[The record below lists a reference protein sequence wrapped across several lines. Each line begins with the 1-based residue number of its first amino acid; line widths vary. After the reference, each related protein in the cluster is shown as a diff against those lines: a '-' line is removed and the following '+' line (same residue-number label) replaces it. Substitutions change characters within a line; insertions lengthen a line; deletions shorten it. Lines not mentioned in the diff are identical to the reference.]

1 MRSSKNDNSLSISEA
16 TFNLVKTA
24 KVDVPCQYSH
34 GSVKKID
41 VPIQNCFCDVQKV
54 DNVSQYS
61 GNRGQFID
69 LTHYID
75 YRDLQVNNIKMH
87 SVHPEYKA
95 ENLFNNH
102 YGQNNKTTSIH
113 YKNHVINDHNACP
126 YILWNTQ
133 LRRRHDFNV
142 GCRSRYS
149 QHREHKVNSTNQ
161 YCEHC
166 KDKLKNSNQFCDRH
180 DQMIRNSHY
189 QKEHSRHKTHAS
201 LYHCS
206 VCREHAKN
214 KYSYNKVAESGEK
227 VIRINND

>member
-1 MRSSKNDNSLSISEA
+1 MRSSRNDNSLSISEA
-16 TFNLVKTA
+16 TFNFAKTA
-24 KVDVPCQYSH
+24 KVDVTCQYSH
-34 GSVKKID
+34 GGVQKID

-69 LTHYID
+69 LTQYID
-75 YRDLQVNNIKMH
+75 YRDLINIKMQ
-87 SVHPEYKA
+87 SLHPEYKA
-95 ENLFNNH
+95 ENLLINPC
-102 YGQNNKTTSIH
+102 GQNNKTTSIH
-113 YKNHVINDHNACP
+113 YKNHVISDHKASP

-133 LRRRHDFNV
+133 LRRRHDLNV

-149 QHREHKVNSTNQ
+149 RHREHKVNSTNQ

-166 KDKLKNSNQFCDRH
+166 KDKWTNSNQCCDRH
-180 DQMIRNSHY
+180 DQMIRSSQY

-201 LYHCS
+201 LYHYS

-227 VIRINND
+227 VIRINNVLE